1 MMKKPLRT
9 FKKILMILLVVITVF
24 LAAVAIFMQQEKFGK
39 YPEGERLERI
49 KKSPNFRDGQF
60 QNQSHTPDLAEGE
73 NYFSVMKEFI
83 FNKDPRN
90 KPSDIIP
97 SKKVDL
103 KGLDPL
109 KDVVVWFGHSSYF
122 MQVDGK
128 RIIVDPVLS
137 GSASPI
143 SFTTKSFVGS
153 DAYTVDDIPE
163 IDYLF
168 ISHDHWDHL
177 DYETIKA
184 LKSRTQTVICGLGVG
199 EHFEHWGFDMTKV
212 IERDWYEEVV
222 LDSGFKVTF
231 TPARHFSGRGFKR
244 NRSLWVSFVY
254 QTPTKKIYLGGDSG
268 YDKHFAEIGEKHGP
282 FDLAILECGQYDK
295 GWKYI
300 HMMPEEVVQAA
311 KELKAYKLLPVHW
324 AKFSLGNHAWDDPIQ
339 RVTAA
344 AKINNQPVI
353 TPVIGEE
360 VNLQDSVTYVE
371 WWQGLK

>member
-1 MMKKPLRT
+1 MKKSLRT
-9 FKKILMILLVVITVF
+9 LKKILMILLVVITVF

-90 KPSDIIP
+90 KPADTIP
-97 SKKVDL
+97 TKKIDL
-103 KGLDPL
+103 KAIDPL
-109 KDVVVWFGHSSYF
+109 KDMMVWFGHSSYF

-128 RIIVDPVLS
+128 RILVDPVLS
-137 GSASPI
+137 GSASPV

-153 DAYTVDDIPE
+153 DAYTVDGIPE

-199 EHFEHWGFDMTKV
+199 AHFEHWGFDMTKV

-254 QTPTKKIYLGGDSG
+254 QTPTKNIYLGGDSG
-268 YDKHFAEIGEKHGP
+268 YDKHFAEIGEKYGP
-282 FDLAILECGQYDK
+282 FDLAILECGQYDPS
-295 GWKYI
+295 WKYI

-324 AKFSLGNHAWDDPIQ
+324 AKFSLGNHAWDDPIL
-339 RVTAA
+339 RVTTA
-344 AKINNQPVI
+344 AKTNNQPII

-360 VNLQDSVTYVE
+360 VSLQDSATYVE

>member
-1 MMKKPLRT
+1 
-9 FKKILMILLVVITVF
+9 MILLVIIAVF
-24 LAAVAIFMQQEKFGK
+24 VSAVAIFMQQEQFGK

-49 KKSPNFRDGQF
+49 KKSPNYRDGQF

-73 NYFSVMKEFI
+73 NYYSVMKKFI

-90 KPSDIIP
+90 KPADTIP
-97 SKKVDL
+97 AKKIDL
-103 KGLDPL
+103 KAIDPL
-109 KDVVVWFGHSSYF
+109 KDMMVWFGHSSYF

-128 RIIVDPVLS
+128 RILVDPVLS
-137 GSASPI
+137 GSASPV

-177 DYETIKA
+177 DYKTVTI
-184 LKSRTQTVICGLGVG
+184 LRSRVKKVICGLGVG
-199 EHFEHWGFDMTKV
+199 AHFERWGFDMANI
-212 IERDWYEEVV
+212 IEQDWYDEVV
-222 LDSGFKVTF
+222 LDSGFKVTL

-282 FDLAILECGQYDK
+282 FDLAILECGQYDPS
-295 GWKYI
+295 WKYI

-324 AKFSLGNHAWDDPIQ
+324 AKFSLGNHAWDDPIL
-339 RVTAA
+339 RVTQA
-344 AKINNQPVI
+344 AKTNNQPII

-360 VNLQDSVTYVE
+360 VSLQDSATYVE

>member
-1 MMKKPLRT
+1 MKRT
-9 FKKILMILLVVITVF
+9 RKIIKKTLMILLVIIAVF
-24 LAAVAIFMQQEKFGK
+24 VAAVAIFMQQEKFGS

-73 NYFSVMKEFI
+73 TFFSVMRKFI

-90 KPSDIIP
+90 KPSDTIP
-97 SKKVDL
+97 AKKIDL

-109 KDVVVWFGHSSYF
+109 KDMMVWFGHSSYF

-128 RIIVDPVLS
+128 RILVDPVLS
-137 GSASPI
+137 GSASPVR
-143 SFTTKSFVGS
+143 FTTKSFVGS

-184 LKSRTQTVICGLGVG
+184 LKNRVKTIICGLGVG
-199 EHFEHWGFDMTKV
+199 AHFERWGFDAARV
-212 IERDWYEEVV
+212 IERDWYDEVL
-222 LDSGFKVTF
+222 LDSGFKVTL

-244 NRSLWVSFVY
+244 NRSLWTSFAL
-254 QTPTKKIYLGGDSG
+254 QTPTKKIYIGGDSG
-268 YDKHFAEIGEKHGP
+268 HDKHFAEIGEKYGP
-282 FDLAILECGQYDK
+282 FDMAILECGQYDPS
-295 GWKYI
+295 WKYI
-300 HMMPEEVVQAA
+300 HMMPEEVAQAA

-324 AKFSLGNHAWDDPIQ
+324 AKFSLGNHAWDDPIL

-344 AKINNQPVI
+344 AKAQGVPIL
-353 TPVIGEE
+353 TPVIGQE
-360 VNLQDSVTYVE
+360 VSLEDSAAYVE
-371 WWQGLK
+371 WWQGVK